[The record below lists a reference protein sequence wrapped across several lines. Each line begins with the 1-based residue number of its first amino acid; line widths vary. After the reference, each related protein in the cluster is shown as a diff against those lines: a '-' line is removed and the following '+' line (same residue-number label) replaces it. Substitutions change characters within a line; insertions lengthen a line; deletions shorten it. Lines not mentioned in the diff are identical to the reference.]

1 MFSDASSLTLKK
13 KFNVKRE
20 LFNLNLKN
28 QRVLL

>member
-1 MFSDASSLTLKK
+1 MFSDVSSLTLMK

-28 QRVLL
+28 HAFLV